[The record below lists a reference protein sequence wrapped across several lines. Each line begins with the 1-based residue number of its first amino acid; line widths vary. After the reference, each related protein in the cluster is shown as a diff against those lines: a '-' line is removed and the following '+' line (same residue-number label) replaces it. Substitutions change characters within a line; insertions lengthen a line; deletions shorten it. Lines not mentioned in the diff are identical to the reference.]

1 MDSTTFM
8 KKFLNYRAGRA
19 SEKKISSNGH
29 LFDVDHEKDAVDRW
43 YADES
48 CGPMNT
54 SDLVMLINNGFDQC
68 EGACD
73 SRDVIGEGDCYCI
86 RSLFPHPAFYSL
98 YIELRKLK
106 VISEVLTALF
116 SGEKEKS

>member
-8 KKFLNYRAGRA
+8 KKFLNYRARRA
-19 SEKKISSNGH
+19 SEKKISSNGF
-29 LFDVDHEKDAVDRW
+29 LFDVDNEKDAVDRW

-48 CGPMNT
+48 CEPMNT
-54 SDLVMLINNGFDQC
+54 SDLVALVKNGFDQC

-73 SRDVIGEGDCYCI
+73 SRDVVGEQDCYCV
-86 RSLFPHPAFYSL
+86 RSLFPHPDVYSL

-106 VISEVLTALF
+106 VISEVLSALF
-116 SGEKEKS
+116 SGAKEKT